1 RGSSARVEP
10 KELNAVEIAAER
22 EPRNAVLDQHGGID
36 GVPGILARLLDVRA
50 DHPTVVNEALRIFGT
65 RAHGVSDARAIAAVR
80 RGGVVEV
87 SAVAEGDGVW
97 GPEIGRFGDLL
108 GDPCRDLRERTAD
121 VAPGHEIVR
130 ELHGD
135 IRARGE
141 RDPAVLGAEDR
152 W

>member
-1 RGSSARVEP
+1 RPSDDDLVRAVEAETAPIEREKEINELAAAMERGALQRVPVVRPRCEVVEGGVRGSSARVEP

-87 SAVAEGDGVW
+87 
-97 GPEIGRFGDLL
+97 
-108 GDPCRDLRERTAD
+108 
-121 VAPGHEIVR
+121 
-130 ELHGD
+130 
-135 IRARGE
+135 
-141 RDPAVLGAEDR
+141 
-152 W
+152 